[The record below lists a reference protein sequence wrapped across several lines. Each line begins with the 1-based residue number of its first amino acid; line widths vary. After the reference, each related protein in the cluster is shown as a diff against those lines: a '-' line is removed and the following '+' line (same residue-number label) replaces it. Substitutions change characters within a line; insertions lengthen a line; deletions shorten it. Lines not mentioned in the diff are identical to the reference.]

1 MKIFGVTVRLALT
14 LYQMNRRF
22 VSLVYFHFDV
32 VTVSKPPSSGIRVI
46 LSLHPEP
53 YLTSEYVNE
62 VNLDSIPDSVM

>member
-1 MKIFGVTVRLALT
+1 
-14 LYQMNRRF
+14 MNRRF

-46 LSLHPEP
+46 LSLYPEP

-62 VNLDSIPDSVM
+62 VNLDSIPDSVT